1 MELTAMRMKS
11 DCICHAQQVFN
22 KCTFKLSIS
31 DFSLGSALFAEKKK
45 QVWSCLREAVNLH
58 SYWYKLKTRI
68 TRQSWSK

>member
-1 MELTAMRMKS
+1 MRMKS

-45 QVWSCLREAVNLH
+45 TGMVLFEGSC
-58 SYWYKLKTRI
+58 
-68 TRQSWSK
+68 